1 MLLIEYIFTKKQE
14 TKRKMSVKVKP
25 WLKNG
30 LYTSAFNNMLAELI
44 VNDTLESILLHI
56 TIFFLLNRTNGMSYP
71 GLLSLPYNN
80 PIQSFHCGSILY
92 CHCCCFCSVF
102 DFYLKSTK
110 MWRFSLL
117 MQCY

>member
-1 MLLIEYIFTKKQE
+1 MHIWLHLIWFHEIHVNYVKRILQTLLLIEYIFTKKQE

-44 VNDTLESILLHI
+44 VNDALESILLRI

-71 GLLSLPYNN
+71 GLLSL
-80 PIQSFHCGSILY
+80 SI
-92 CHCCCFCSVF
+92 
-102 DFYLKSTK
+102 
-110 MWRFSLL
+110 
-117 MQCY
+117 